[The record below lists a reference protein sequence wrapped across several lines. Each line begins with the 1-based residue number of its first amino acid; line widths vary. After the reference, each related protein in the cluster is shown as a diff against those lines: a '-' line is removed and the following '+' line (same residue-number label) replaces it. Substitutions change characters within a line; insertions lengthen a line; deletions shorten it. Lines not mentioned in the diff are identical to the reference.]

1 MKIIKYLP
9 IGLTL
14 VATNDYT
21 QTKSAKK
28 ATTKM
33 TNITGPPTIVIH
45 EEYKE
50 TELSSP
56 RLLLGNKCRYDPSP
70 KCYF

>member
-9 IGLTL
+9 IGLSL

-28 ATTKM
+28 ATTKK
-33 TNITGPPTIVIH
+33 TNITT
-45 EEYKE
+45 Y
-50 TELSSP
+50 SCNS
-56 RLLLGNKCRYDPSP
+56 
-70 KCYF
+70 

>member
-33 TNITGPPTIVIH
+33 TNITEPPTIVIH

-56 RLLLGNKCRYDPSP
+56 RLISWK
-70 KCYF
+70 